1 MFIRGLHE
9 KKHAKISQVWFY
21 LKRKGKALELFLSD
35 VLSKYP
41 KESHNF
47 KNLIFMTSSLENSI
61 NILYKESQKLP
72 CNVVHHPRVVSVYPT
87 ARLGS
92 VYQDF
97 PSSRQLVHLELQPI
111 SNDHLQ

>member
-1 MFIRGLHE
+1 M
-9 KKHAKISQVWFY
+9 KKHAKIAQVLFY
-21 LKRKGKALELFLSD
+21 LKRKGEALELFLSD

-41 KESHNF
+41 SESHNF
-47 KNLIFMTSSLENSI
+47 KNLIFMTSSLKNSI
-61 NILYKESQKLP
+61 NIRYKESQKLP

-87 ARLGS
+87 ARLCF

>member
-1 MFIRGLHE
+1 M
-9 KKHAKISQVWFY
+9 KKHAKIVQLWYY
-21 LKRKGKALELFLSD
+21 LRRKGRALELFLSD
-35 VLSKYP
+35 VVLSKYP
-41 KESHNF
+41 NKSHNF
-47 KNLIFMTSSLENSI
+47 KNLIFMTSSLKNSI

-72 CNVVHHPRVVSVYPT
+72 CNVVHQPRVVSVYPT

-92 VYQDF
+92 VCQDF